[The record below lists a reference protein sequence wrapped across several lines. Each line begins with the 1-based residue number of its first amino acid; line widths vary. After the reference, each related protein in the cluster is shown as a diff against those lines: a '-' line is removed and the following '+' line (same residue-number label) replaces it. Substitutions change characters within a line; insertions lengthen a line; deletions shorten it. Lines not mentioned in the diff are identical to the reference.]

1 MSDPSS
7 SAPTQ
12 VTEGSGKNEAREE
25 EVASREETI
34 DHLRRLLAEKDEE
47 LEETK
52 HDFAVMMRN
61 TLALQRITYETEIR
75 ELREGRR
82 ARVGLLR
89 PRHRG

>member
-7 SAPTQ
+7 SAPPQMAKWTAK
-12 VTEGSGKNEAREE
+12 EEARSA
-25 EVASREETI
+25 EVESGQDTVE
-34 DHLRRLLAEKDEE
+34 HLRRLLALKEKE

-52 HDFAVMMRN
+52 QEFELKMRN
-61 TLALQRITYETEIR
+61 TLALQRNRYEAQIR

-89 PRHRG
+89 PKSRG